1 MRVGQRDE
9 MKSLPDKESNVIS
22 TALTV
27 RCSTTVSQRT
37 KLGTGLCID
46 LKNYVK
52 RVLPFKNCENR
63 STKTIALF
71 FKDATRSREMPTSK
85 HATILWTLSLTSRPV
100 STSLASATKE
110 GIAHAS
116 VQR

>member
-1 MRVGQRDE
+1 MIGK
-9 MKSLPDKESNVIS
+9 MTM
-22 TALTV
+22 TAPVQCLLILV
-27 RCSTTVSQRT
+27 CQIHLAKAGPRKV
-37 KLGTGLCID
+37 
-46 LKNYVK
+46 
-52 RVLPFKNCENR
+52 
-63 STKTIALF
+63 
-71 FKDATRSREMPTSK
+71 ATRSREMPTSK